1 MSRRQRARD
10 GRIARWLLATALLS
24 VPCPATAAPIPDYAA
39 VVEAIAC
46 ETYGKDVFHPSSE
59 PQAMRVL
66 LSQASRGQERAGM
79 KPGEPLTAKCS
90 NTVAWKLLLL
100 PQRTDVGP
108 LLVAVCDAKELPT
121 KDLDWARQQHD
132 RMAAVAADVPNG
144 ATPTDAE
151 IAPYRPSRH
160 ERVGD
165 GKEVHFFHVLTIG
178 HGVQTAP
185 SLFLTD
191 RRSHR
196 TVVVQ
201 LDTDKLC
208 EYKPTIELCTDTQ
221 SAMRKLALRV
231 ATTFAD
237 GPDHTPAPDPS
248 AAAPCRE
255 LDPQS
260 RFDDALTPDGR
271 KRHVQ
276 LLNAIGVGRGRAR
289 LGEFADTMTAD
300 SAEAFAAF
308 CNRASDADIKRV
320 VERLNVRPDLDLT
333 TRWWERG
340 R

>member
-1 MSRRQRARD
+1 MKQ
-10 GRIARWLLATALLS
+10 GEALTS
-24 VPCPATAAPIPDYAA
+24 TC
-39 VVEAIAC
+39 
-46 ETYGKDVFHPSSE
+46 
-59 PQAMRVL
+59 R
-66 LSQASRGQERAGM
+66 
-79 KPGEPLTAKCS
+79 
-90 NTVAWKLLLL
+90 NTVAWKLLVL
-100 PQRTDVGP
+100 PQRADVGP
-108 LLVAVCDAKELPT
+108 LLVAVCDSKELPT
-121 KDLDWARQQHD
+121 KHLDWARQQHD
-132 RMAAVAADVPNG
+132 RMAATMADVPNG

-151 IAPYRPSRH
+151 VAPSRPARH

-165 GKEVHFFHVLTIG
+165 GREVHFFHVLTVG
-178 HGVQTAP
+178 HGVLTAP

-201 LDTDKLC
+201 LDADKLC
-208 EYKPTIELCTDTQ
+208 EYEPTIELCTDTQ

-231 ATTFAD
+231 ATTFSD

-248 AAAPCRE
+248 VAAPCRE

-276 LLNAIGVGRGRAR
+276 LLNASGVGRGRAR
-289 LGEFADTMTAD
+289 LGEFTDTMTAD
-300 SAEAFAAF
+300 GAEAFAAF

-320 VERLNVRPDLDLT
+320 VERLNARADLDLT
-333 TRWWERG
+333 TQWWEPG